1 MKVKE
6 MRTKSPKELETMLIE
21 LRTKRAGVH
30 VDMRVKETPNVKQIS
45 ALKRDIAR
53 VLTLQHEAAITDRE
67 KTNE

>member
-21 LRTKRAGVH
+21 LRTKLAGVH

>member
-6 MRTKSPKELETMLIE
+6 MRTKSPKELDNLLVE
-21 LRTKRAGVH
+21 LRTKLAQVH

-53 VLTLQHEAAITDRE
+53 VLTIQHEVVITDRE

>member
-6 MRTKSPKELETMLIE
+6 MRTKSTKELATMLKD
-21 LRTKRAGVH
+21 LQVKLAQTH
-30 VDMRVKETPNVKQIS
+30 VDMRVKETPNVKQVK

-53 VLTLQHEAAITDRE
+53 VMTLQREAQIKDME